1 MLSAMRCSLI
11 VPCLLIPLAVGALA
25 QEPSSEPPLPLG
37 ANTLPPLSLSDAA
50 YLLDRGQRILE
61 QPGVQDMPE
70 ELRLARLML
79 QCVIDYVQLTDQ
91 RRSSL
96 TEYTFSWLGKETIR
110 STDLITLTFTLE
122 EPLPNVQALALD
134 CTRDPVMVSAVDIE
148 TASGRTI
155 TRRPSLLL
163 DPAMPG
169 RSFLYLPEIVQVS
182 AVTVTVQT
190 ESEDRPRLK
199 IWLGQAPHPEFLR
212 QALAH
217 LFEARGA
224 LDAPDLDLAAAEME
238 LARRLV
244 AQAEERERQ

>member
-1 MLSAMRCSLI
+1 MRCSLI

-96 TEYTFSWLGKETIR
+96 TEYTF
-110 STDLITLTFTLE
+110 
-122 EPLPNVQALALD
+122 
-134 CTRDPVMVSAVDIE
+134 
-148 TASGRTI
+148 
-155 TRRPSLLL
+155 
-163 DPAMPG
+163 
-169 RSFLYLPEIVQVS
+169 
-182 AVTVTVQT
+182 
-190 ESEDRPRLK
+190 
-199 IWLGQAPHPEFLR
+199 
-212 QALAH
+212 
-217 LFEARGA
+217 
-224 LDAPDLDLAAAEME
+224 
-238 LARRLV
+238 
-244 AQAEERERQ
+244 